1 MSIHM
6 NVYLNNE
13 DDAES
18 LAASLQKYD
27 IENEHMEKISDYSDD
42 EITIIPAAGMAGN
55 AGAAQQGSPAMFGSL
70 KNLRDEMTKD
80 EQKYPK
86 YMLTFEV
93 DEKNKQAVL
102 DEIKKTDG
110 FIEKEILD

>member
-27 IENEHMEKISDYSDD
+27 IENERVEKISDYSDD
-42 EITIIPAAGMAGN
+42 NLTIIPAAGMAGN
-55 AGAAQQGSPAMFGSL
+55 AGSAHQGSPAMFGSL
-70 KNLRDEMTKD
+70 SKLKETMTKD
-80 EQKYPK
+80 EKKYPE

-102 DEIKKTDG
+102 DEIQKTDG
-110 FIEKEILD
+110 FIEKDVMD